1 MCKDT
6 VKIFTLL
13 VVFVCLSAK
22 AQIPDPAK
30 DIRYLGVVT
39 RNAVGE
45 PTRSTAVLNAFKRQ
59 WACPSTGLHSGA
71 CPGWAIDHVIP
82 RACGGADAVW
92 NMQWLPDQIKSTA
105 GEFSKDR
112 FERRVYGGHAMGKGC
127 P

>member
-1 MCKDT
+1 MLKSSL
-6 VKIFTLL
+6 KFALLL
-13 VVFVCLSAK
+13 VLPISSIW
-22 AQIPDPAK
+22 AQVPDATK

-39 RNAVGE
+39 RNAAGE
-45 PTRSTAVLNAFKRQ
+45 ATRSVAVLNAFKKQ
-59 WACPSTGLHSGA
+59 WACPSTGLHAGS